1 MESYLGFVPS
11 EDSTGGRRRLGA
23 ISKAGNSFARSLPV
37 EAAWTVLQRK
47 RDDPLGR
54 WARQLARRRGH
65 RIAMVALARR
75 LTGILWAVWRDGT
88 VYDPARVGR
97 ASAQGV
103 SRHAQDLSFQALSLK
118 LAGEKAARR
127 VRMARRALA

>member
-1 MESYLGFVPS
+1 MKAIRSVIRADAPCTGRGGLPTGSIPGSSDRGGGF
-11 EDSTGGRRRLGA
+11 
-23 ISKAGNSFARSLPV
+23 
-37 EAAWTVLQRK
+37 
-47 RDDPLGR
+47 
-54 WARQLARRRGH
+54 
-65 RIAMVALARR
+65 ARR

-88 VYDPARVGR
+88 VYDPTRVGH

-118 LAGEKAARR
+118 LAGAKAARR